1 MTLENNTDKKKKFWG
16 TGTWI
21 GLIAITLAV
30 CVVLIRFWKYLTHY
44 EILIYAGLFFTSM
57 LAGSP
62 LPIPTPCMVLTFTL
76 GSKFAPWLIG
86 IIAAT
91 GEAIGLML
99 VYLAA
104 RTGRHFA
111 PNLNITDPANKI
123 YSNWLGKF
131 LKRLKIPRFGIC
143 ESQRRGGGVFI
154 FHFPQSFPDAAAGHH
169 GYQPLSSMESRYSLL
184 AGQCSDVFS
193 AGLPG
198 PLWIGLDIEI
208 FRVLQ
213 NIIISRWVTS
223 PHIAMPVLPCLPV

>member
-1 MTLENNTDKKKKFWG
+1 MTLESNTEKKKKFWG
-16 TGTWI
+16 TGAWVT
-21 GLIAITLAV
+21 LISITLVV
-30 CVVLIRFWKYLTHY
+30 CVILIRFWKYLTHY
-44 EILIYAGLFFTSM
+44 EILIYAGLFFTAM

-62 LPIPTPCMVLTFTL
+62 IPIPTPCMVLTFTL

-131 LKRLKIPRFGIC
+131 LKKIKIPRFLAFVNKRGTAGI
-143 ESQRRGGGVFI
+143 FL
-154 FHFPQSFPDAAAGHH
+154 FATFPNPFLMPLLVTMGINRYQAWKVALACWMGSAVMFLVLAYLGHYGLGSILRYF
-169 GYQPLSSMESRYSLL
+169 GY
-184 AGQCSDVFS
+184 FK
-193 AGLPG
+193 
-198 PLWIGLDIEI
+198 
-208 FRVLQ
+208 
-213 NIIISRWVTS
+213 IS
-223 PHIAMPVLPCLPV
+223 

>member
-1 MTLENNTDKKKKFWG
+1 MENNTEKKKKFWG

-21 GLIAITLAV
+21 GLITVTLAV
-30 CVVLIRFWKYLTHY
+30 CVILIRFWKYLTHY
-44 EILIYAGLFFTSM
+44 EILIYAGLFFTAM

-131 LKRLKIPRFGIC
+131 LKRLKIPRFLAFVN
-143 ESQRRGGGVFI
+143 RRGAAGVFLFSI
-154 FHFPQSFPDAAAGHH
+154 FPNPFLMPLLVTMGINRYQGWKVAVACWLGSAVMFLALAYLGHYGLGSILRYF
-169 GYQPLSSMESRYSLL
+169 GY
-184 AGQCSDVFS
+184 FK
-193 AGLPG
+193 
-198 PLWIGLDIEI
+198 
-208 FRVLQ
+208 
-213 NIIISRWVTS
+213 IS
-223 PHIAMPVLPCLPV
+223 